1 MAYGTQLAWR
11 APFPGHL
18 TKVGPDAFS
27 NRAGPDGFAS
37 DPGVA
42 LRARRGASPRSQS
55 PLLGWARFPA
65 FEPRASSRPA
75 VETDPLLAF
84 ALEDE
89 AEPNG
94 AAPVAEAEPQPTQ
107 TVGRHAWLMLA
118 AAVGLTAVV
127 TFGLTWTKWV
137 PGNVAGPQPAKLTI
151 TTRPEGAQVTI
162 DGEPRGVTPLA
173 LSVNSGAH
181 TISVRSGSHERVI
194 PITVAPGADI
204 VRDLEMTGAA
214 PAAASGL
221 LSIVTEPPGAR
232 VTIDGQPSGTSPVTV
247 DALTAGQHTIEVA
260 SATGSARRTVTVVA
274 GQAASIVFS
283 LPRVSGP
290 VGGWLSV
297 SAPFDVQIMERGELI
312 GASGAARI
320 MLAAGSHEIVL
331 VNQTLDYQETR
342 RVNVVA
348 GQTALVRI
356 EPPAVNLNINARPW
370 ADVTLDGKDLGQ
382 TPISNASVTVG
393 THELVFRHP
402 QLGERRQTVVV
413 TSNGPQRVAV
423 DLTK

>member
-1 MAYGTQLAWR
+1 M
-11 APFPGHL
+11 
-18 TKVGPDAFS
+18 
-27 NRAGPDGFAS
+27 
-37 DPGVA
+37 
-42 LRARRGASPRSQS
+42 
-55 PLLGWARFPA
+55 
-65 FEPRASSRPA
+65 
-75 VETDPLLAF
+75 LAF

-89 AEPNG
+89 AESN
-94 AAPVAEAEPQPTQ
+94 AAVPVAEVQPTQ
-107 TVGRHAWLMLA
+107 TAGRHAWFILA

-127 TFGLTWTKWV
+127 TFGLTWIKWV

-151 TTRPEGAQVTI
+151 TTRPEGAQVTL
-162 DGEPRGVTPLA
+162 DGAPRGVTPLTLA
-173 LSVNSGAH
+173 VNPGAH
-181 TISVRSGSHERVI
+181 TLSVRSGGNERVI

-204 VRDLEMTGAA
+204 VRDLEMSGAA

-247 DALTAGQHTIEVA
+247 DALTAGQHTIAVA

-274 GQAASIVFS
+274 GQAASVVFS
-283 LPRVSGP
+283 LPKVSGP

-297 SAPFDVQIMERGELI
+297 SAPFDVQIMERDELI
-312 GASGAARI
+312 GASGASRI
-320 MLAAGSHEIVL
+320 MLPAGSHDIVL
-331 VNQTLDYQETR
+331 VNQTLDYQEAR
-342 RVNVVA
+342 RVDVVA
-348 GQTALVRI
+348 GQTTLVRI
-356 EPPAVNLNINARPW
+356 DPPTVNLNINARPW

-402 QLGERRQTVVV
+402 ELGERRQTVVV

>member
-1 MAYGTQLAWR
+1 
-11 APFPGHL
+11 
-18 TKVGPDAFS
+18 
-27 NRAGPDGFAS
+27 
-37 DPGVA
+37 
-42 LRARRGASPRSQS
+42 
-55 PLLGWARFPA
+55 
-65 FEPRASSRPA
+65 
-75 VETDPLLAF
+75 
-84 ALEDE
+84 
-89 AEPNG
+89 
-94 AAPVAEAEPQPTQ
+94 
-107 TVGRHAWLMLA
+107 MLA

-127 TFGLTWTKWV
+127 TFGLTWIKWV

-162 DGEPRGVTPLA
+162 DGEPRGVTPLT

-181 TISVRSGSHERVI
+181 TLSVRSGSHERVI
-194 PITVAPGADI
+194 PLTVAPGADI

-214 PAAASGL
+214 PAAATGL

-247 DALTAGQHTIEVA
+247 DALTAGQHTIAVA

-274 GQAASIVFS
+274 GQAASVVFS
-283 LPRVSGP
+283 LPKVSGP

-297 SAPFDVQIMERGELI
+297 SAPFDVQIMERDELI

-320 MLAAGSHEIVL
+320 MLPAGSHDIVL

-342 RVNVVA
+342 RVDVVA
-348 GQTALVRI
+348 GQTTLVRI
-356 EPPAVNLNINARPW
+356 DPPTVNLNINARPW